1 MGKRLVAYFSAS
13 RGRVTEKLAKEMAS
27 ASGADIFEIKPKEPY
42 TEADINWVNPLSRCN
57 REKFGN
63 KDVPVEGKVENMSEY
78 DFIMLGFPIWYGC
91 APNVVNTFL
100 KDYDLAGKKIA
111 VFATSGGSGI
121 GKTADKLRPYVSDTT
136 EIVEAVRMSGSES
149 PEELKKWAD
158 ECENK

>member
-13 RGRVTEKLAKEMAS
+13 RGRVTEKLAKELAS
-27 ASGADIFEIKPKEPY
+27 ASGADVFEIKPEEPY

-57 REKFGN
+57 REKFGK
-63 KDVPVEGKVENMSEY
+63 KDVPVKGKVENMSEY

-100 KDYDLAGKKIA
+100 KDYDLADKKIA

-121 GKTADKLRPYVSDTT
+121 GKTADKLKPYVSDTT
-136 EIVEAVRMSGSES
+136 EIVDAVRMNGSEGT
-149 PEELKKWAD
+149 EELKKWAD
-158 ECENK
+158 KCENK